1 MRDRSDARAAFAKV
15 PEVTLLF
22 WVMKILATTL
32 GETGGDSVTMSMNLG
47 YVTGSAIFEGLFVAV
62 IAAQIHARKFHPALF
77 WAVIVAT
84 TTLGT
89 TVADFL
95 DRSLGIGYTGG
106 ASILLLLL
114 IATLVF
120 WHLALGSVA
129 INDIHSRKAEIFY
142 WVTILFSQTLGTA
155 LGDWMADTS
164 GLGYLGAAAVFGA
177 ALVIVA
183 LAWFYTRISHALL
196 FWAAFVL
203 TRPLG
208 ATLGDFLDKP
218 HSHGGMAL
226 SRYAASA
233 VIAAVLVACVFVFPQ
248 RPERLRQPA

>member
-1 MRDRSDARAAFAKV
+1 MDRSDCRAAFAKV

-32 GETGGDSVTMSMNLG
+32 GETGGDSVTMSMHLG
-47 YVTGSAIFEGLFVAV
+47 YLVGSAIFAGLFVVV
-62 IAAQIHARKFHPALF
+62 IAAQIHAKKFHPFLF

-95 DRSLGIGYTGG
+95 DRSLGVGYTGG
-106 ASILLLLL
+106 ASILLGLLV
-114 IATLVF
+114 ATLVA
-120 WHLALGSVA
+120 WHRTLGSIA
-129 INDIHSRKAEIFY
+129 INDITSRKAEIFY

-164 GLGYLGAAAVFGA
+164 GLGYLGAAAAFSAG
-177 ALVIVA
+177 LVVVA
-183 LAWFYTRISHALL
+183 LAYFYTRISHALL

-218 HSHGGMAL
+218 HAHGGLAL
-226 SRYAASA
+226 SRYAASG
-233 VIAAVLVACVFVFPQ
+233 VIAAVLVLCVFIFPQ
-248 RPERLRQPA
+248 RPERLRQLA

>member
-1 MRDRSDARAAFAKV
+1 MDRSTAFAKV

-32 GETGGDSVTMSMNLG
+32 GETGGDSVTMSMHLG
-47 YVTGSAIFEGLFVAV
+47 YLTGSAIFAALFVAV
-62 IAAQIHARKFHPALF
+62 IAAQIHARKFHPVLF

-106 ASILLLLL
+106 ASILLVLLV
-114 IATLVF
+114 ATLVL
-120 WHLALGSVA
+120 WHMTLGSIA
-129 INDIHSRKAEIFY
+129 INDIDTRKAEIFY
-142 WVTILFSQTLGTA
+142 WITILFSQTLGTA

-164 GLGYLGAAAVFGA
+164 GLGYLGAAAVFSAG
-177 ALVIVA
+177 LVLVA
-183 LAWFYTRISHALL
+183 LAYFYTRISHALL

-218 HSHGGMAL
+218 HSHGGLAL
-226 SRYAASA
+226 SRYAASL
-233 VIAAVLVACVFVFPQ
+233 VIAAILVACVFVFPQ
-248 RPERLRQPA
+248 RPERLRQAA

>member
-1 MRDRSDARAAFAKV
+1 MDRFDGRGAFAKV

-22 WVMKILATTL
+22 WVMKIFATTL
-32 GETGGDSVTMSMNLG
+32 GETGGDSVTMSMHLG
-47 YVTGSAIFEGLFVAV
+47 YLTGSAIFAGLFVAV
-62 IAAQIHARKFHPALF
+62 IAAQIHARKFHPFLF

-106 ASILLLLL
+106 ASILLVLLVATLL
-114 IATLVF
+114 IWYF
-120 WHLALGSVA
+120 SLGSIA
-129 INDIHSRKAEIFY
+129 INDINSRKAEIFY

-164 GLGYLGAAAVFGA
+164 GLGYLGAAAVFSAG
-177 ALVIVA
+177 LVLVA
-183 LAWFYTRISHALL
+183 LAYFRTRISHALL

-218 HSHGGMAL
+218 HSHGGLAL
-226 SRYAASA
+226 SRYAASL
-233 VIAAVLVACVFVFPQ
+233 VIAAVLVACLFVFPQ